1 MKILVYGA
9 GAVGGYL
16 GARLA
21 HSGNDVTLIARPVV
35 ADVVNVDGLAVTED
49 GRTLKT
55 RPKVMTSV
63 AQAFAEAGVGYD
75 AILLTMKSYDLLSAL
90 DPLVAFCPQPKLVFS
105 VQNGIEVER
114 PLIEQFGAERVIAA
128 SLTTPVSKE
137 STNSLLVEKQ
147 GRGLGLAPTQAK
159 QDIRPWVKLFQTA
172 GITTEGV
179 ADYQA
184 MRWSKALLNIIGNA
198 SSAILNRTP
207 GVLYK
212 NDTIFDLEIRM
223 LRETLAVMKKLR
235 LDTVDLPGS
244 PTGRLVTGLRYMP
257 HFLLQSVLAGI
268 VAEGRG
274 SKMPSFHIDLT
285 ADKGKTEVS
294 FHNGAIARIGQERGV
309 ATPVNAAL
317 SDVLEKLTRREL
329 NWREFDG
336 RPARLVAEVK
346 KYE

>member
-21 HSGNDVTLIARPVV
+21 HSGNDVTLIARQVV
-35 ADVVNVDGLAVTED
+35 ADVVNADGLAVTEG

-55 RPKVMTSV
+55 RPKVITSV
-63 AQAFAEAGVGYD
+63 AQAFAEAEEYD

-114 PLIEQFGAERVIAA
+114 PLIEQFGAEQVIAA

-137 STNSLLVEKQ
+137 TTNSLLVEKE

-159 QDIRPWVKLFQTA
+159 QDIRPWIKLFQTA

-179 ADYQA
+179 TNYQE

-223 LRETLAVMKKLR
+223 LRETVAVMKNLR
-235 LDTVDLPGS
+235 LNTVDLPGS

-257 HFLLQSVLAGI
+257 RFLLQSVLAGI

-274 SKMPSFHIDLT
+274 GKMPSFHIDLT

-294 FHNGAIARIGQERGV
+294 FHNGAIARIGQEQGV

-317 SDVLEKLTRREL
+317 NDVLEKLTRREL